1 MIKSFT
7 YLNLLFSV
15 LFTTSAFA
23 ETPKINFCSTVAWI
37 EGDAKTSSG
46 TPLAVGQ
53 KINPGETL
61 ETGDSARIKLL
72 LKDNSIV
79 DIGPNSKFKLTSC
92 HTTAQ
97 KENIEL
103 DLEFGTLRANV
114 VKKLKQR
121 SREFKLKTPTS
132 VLGVRGTEFFV
143 RWQKDSSDSVTEQIS
158 VLEGRVE
165 VSSLIE
171 RLKPSYLIDGGS
183 EFRSSGVM
191 GSGKVDQFNA
201 SEQKELE
208 DATKIEPDS
217 FKNEVDLDETETK
230 GTQSSNSKK
239 EKLLIAALTD
249 SNENAPSLS
258 GLKREIAKENGDFE
272 NQNRW
277 GSKNNF
283 GVCGGSLSSSGS
295 CGFSFSNNGF
305 PIYQSVSA
313 GM

>member
-1 MIKSFT
+1 MIKPFS
-7 YLNLLFSV
+7 YLNLVFSV
-15 LFTTSAFA
+15 LLHTSVFA
-23 ETPKINFCSTVAWI
+23 ETPKGNFCSTVAWI
-37 EGDAKTSSG
+37 EGEAKTSSG

-53 KINPGETL
+53 KLNPGETL
-61 ETGDSARIKLL
+61 ETNDTARIKLL

-92 HTTAQ
+92 QTTAQ

-165 VSSLIE
+165 VSSFLD
-171 RLKPSYLIDGGS
+171 RLKPSYLIDGGT
-183 EFRSSGVM
+183 EFRSGGVS

-217 FKNEVDLDETETK
+217 FKNEVDLDKTETK

-249 SNENAPSLS
+249 AKEDAPSLS
-258 GLKREIAKENGDFE
+258 GLKREIAEAMDGFDE
-272 NQNRW
+272 QNRW

-283 GVCGGSLSSSGS
+283 GVCGGSFSTGGS